1 MTKDSKKNF
10 KKILIANR
18 GEIALRVIRTCREMG
33 IKTVAVYST
42 ADKDSL
48 HVRFADEA
56 VCIGKPA
63 SADSY
68 LNIPHLMSAMEIT
81 NADAV
86 HPGYGFLAENAKFA
100 EICGEHGI
108 KFIGPTPDQIR
119 SMGDKITA
127 KETMI
132 KAGVPVVPGS
142 GGLLE
147 SVDQAKGIAKE
158 IGYPVILK
166 ATAGGGGKGMR
177 VVWEEGEIEKA
188 YNTAKAEALAS
199 FKNDGV
205 YMEKFVEE
213 PRHIEIQVAG
223 DRYGKVCH
231 MSERDCSIQRRHQKL
246 VEESP
251 SPFMT
256 DDLRERMGAAA
267 VKAAEAIGYESVG
280 TIEFLVDKHRNFYFM
295 EMNTRIQVEHCVTEE
310 VTNFDLIKEQIK
322 IAAGEPISGKHY
334 FPEMHA
340 IECRIN
346 AEDPYNDFRPSP
358 GKITVL
364 HQPGGHGIRVD
375 SHVYA
380 GYVIPPYY
388 DSMIAKIIAV
398 ARTRKEAIDTM
409 SRALSE
415 YVIEGIKTT
424 IPFHQQLMKN
434 DDFISG
440 NFTTKFLDTF
450 KMQ

>member
-1 MTKDSKKNF
+1 
-10 KKILIANR
+10 
-18 GEIALRVIRTCREMG
+18 MG

-48 HVRFADEA
+48 HVKFADEA

-68 LNIPHLMSAMEIT
+68 LNIPHIMAAAEIT
-81 NADAV
+81 NADGI
-86 HPGYGFLAENAKFA
+86 HPGYGFLAENARFA

-108 KFIGPTPDQIR
+108 KFIGPTPYMINA
-119 SMGDKITA
+119 MGDKITA

-132 KAGVPVVPGS
+132 KAGVPVVPGG

-147 SVDQAKGIAKE
+147 SLHDAAVLAKE

-177 VVWEEGEIEKA
+177 VVWQESEMEHA
-188 YNTAKAEALAS
+188 YHAAKTEAGAS

-223 DRYGKVCH
+223 DQYGTVCH
-231 MSERDCSIQRRHQKL
+231 LSERDCSIQRRHQKL

-256 DDLRERMGAAA
+256 RELRQRMGEAAI
-267 VKAAEAIGYESVG
+267 KAASAINYESVG
-280 TIEFLVDKHRNFYFM
+280 TIEFLVDKDRNFYFM

-310 VTNFDLIKEQIK
+310 VVNFDLIKEQIK
-322 IAAGEPISGKHY
+322 IAAGETISGVNY
-334 FPEMHA
+334 EPQGHA

-358 GKITVL
+358 GRITTL

-380 GYVIPPYY
+380 GYTIPPYY
-388 DSMIAKIIAV
+388 DSLIAKIIAV
-398 ARTRKEAIDTM
+398 ARTRNEAIDTM
-409 SRALSE
+409 HRALTE
-415 YVIEGIKTT
+415 YVIEGIRTT
-424 IPFHQQLMKN
+424 IPFHLQLMK
-434 DDFISG
+434 DEHFRSG
-440 NFTTKFLDTF
+440 NFNTKFLEGFT
-450 KMQ
+450 MQ

>member
-1 MTKDSKKNF
+1 MF

-18 GEIALRVIRTCREMG
+18 GEIALRIIRTCREMG

-48 HVRFADEA
+48 HVKFADEA
-56 VCIGKPA
+56 VCIGGPK
-63 SADSY
+63 SAESY
-68 LNIPHLMSAMEIT
+68 LNIPHIMAACEIT

-86 HPGYGFLAENAKFA
+86 HPGYGFLAENSKFA
-100 EICGEHGI
+100 QICADHGI
-108 KFIGPTPDQIR
+108 KFIGPTPDMIN

-132 KAGVPVVPGS
+132 KAGVPVVPG
-142 GGLLE
+142 GEGLLE
-147 SVDQAKGIAKE
+147 DVAAAKKLAKE
-158 IGYPVILK
+158 IVYPVIIK

-177 VVWEEGEIEKA
+177 VVWNESEVEKA
-188 YNTAKAEALAS
+188 FNDAKMEAAAS
-199 FKNDGV
+199 FKNDGL

-223 DRYGKVCH
+223 DQYGNVCH
-231 MSERDCSIQRRHQKL
+231 LSERDCSIQRRHQKL

-256 DDLRERMGAAA
+256 AELRKRMGEAAI
-267 VKAAEAIGYESVG
+267 KAASAINYESVG

-310 VTNFDLIKEQIK
+310 VVSYDLIKEQIK
-322 IAAGEPISGKHY
+322 IAAGEKISGRNY
-334 FPEMHA
+334 EPQLHA

-364 HQPGGHGIRVD
+364 HTPGGHGVRVD

-388 DSMIAKIIAV
+388 DSMIGKLITV
-398 ARTRKEAIDTM
+398 AQTREEAINTM
-409 SRALSE
+409 YRALSE
-415 YVIEGIKTT
+415 YVIEGVKTT
-424 IPFHQQLMKN
+424 IPFHLQLMQN
-434 DDFISG
+434 EDFRKG
-440 NFTTKFLDTF
+440 NFTTKFLETF
-450 KMQ
+450 TMK

>member
-147 SVDQAKGIAKE
+147 SVDHAKETAKE

-177 VVWEEGEIEKA
+177 VVWEEAEIEKA

-364 HQPGGHGIRVD
+364 HQPGGHGIRID

-424 IPFHQQLMKN
+424 IPFHKQLMKN
-434 DDFISG
+434 EDFING

>member
-1 MTKDSKKNF
+1 MF

-68 LNIPHLMSAMEIT
+68 LNIPHIMAAAEIT
-81 NADAV
+81 NADAI
-86 HPGYGFLAENAKFA
+86 HPGYGFLAENARFA

-108 KFIGPTPDQIR
+108 KFIGPTPAMIN
-119 SMGDKITA
+119 SMGDKVTA

-132 KAGVPVVPGS
+132 KAGVPVVPGG

-147 SVDQAKGIAKE
+147 SLEHAKSVAYE
-158 IGYPVILK
+158 TGYPIILK

-177 VVWEEGEIEKA
+177 VVWAESDLEKA
-188 YNTAKAEALAS
+188 FDSAKAEAGAS
-199 FKNDGV
+199 FKNDGI

-223 DRYGKVCH
+223 DQYGTVCH
-231 MSERDCSIQRRHQKL
+231 LSERDCSIQRRHQKL

-256 DDLRERMGAAA
+256 RELRYKMGEAAI
-267 VKAAEAIGYESVG
+267 KAASAIHYESVG

-310 VTNFDLIKEQIK
+310 VVNFDLIKEQIK
-322 IAAGEPISGKHY
+322 IAAGETISGVNY
-334 FPEMHA
+334 EPQGHA

-358 GKITVL
+358 GRITTL

-380 GYVIPPYY
+380 GYTIPPYY
-388 DSMIAKIIAV
+388 DSMIGKIIAV
-398 ARTRKEAIDTM
+398 ARTRSEAIDTM
-409 SRALSE
+409 HRALTE
-415 YVIEGIKTT
+415 YVIEGVKTT
-424 IPFHQQLMKN
+424 IPFHLQLMKDEN
-434 DDFISG
+434 FRSG
-440 NFTTKFLDTF
+440 NFNTKFLEGFTM
-450 KMQ
+450 K